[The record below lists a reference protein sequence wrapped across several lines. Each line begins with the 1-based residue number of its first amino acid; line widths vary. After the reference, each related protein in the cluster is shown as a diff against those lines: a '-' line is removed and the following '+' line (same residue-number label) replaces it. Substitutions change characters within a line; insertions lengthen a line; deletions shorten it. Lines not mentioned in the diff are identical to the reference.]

1 MIRLLIAANHT
12 LTRTGIRSLLAGR
25 ADIQVVGEARDGIEA
40 LQLIQQHQPDVVLM
54 DIPMPMM
61 NGLETAR
68 RAKAQF
74 PDVRVVI
81 ISMHTDEEYVLR
93 ALRVGAEAYL
103 TNDAVGSELE
113 NAILSVLRGETYV
126 CHAVS
131 RVLVNYVRRTAR
143 ELQPIER
150 LTRRQREV
158 LQLIA
163 EGKTTREIAQI
174 LGISVKTVET
184 HRSRLMEE
192 LDLHDVAG
200 VVRYAIRSGVIEP
213 HK

>member
-1 MIRLLIAANHT
+1 M
-12 LTRTGIRSLLAGR
+12 LTRTDIRSLLAGQ
-25 ADIQVVGEARDGIEA
+25 ADIQVVGEARNGIEA

-54 DIPMPMM
+54 DIPMPLM

-74 PDVRVVI
+74 PGVRVVI
-81 ISMHTDEEYVLR
+81 ISTYTNEEYVLR

-103 TNDAVGSELE
+103 ANDAGGSELE
-113 NAILSVLRGETYV
+113 NAILSVVRGETYV
-126 CHAVS
+126 SPAVS
-131 RVLVNYVRRTAR
+131 RILVNYFCRTAR
-143 ELQPIER
+143 ELRPIER
-150 LTRRQREV
+150 VTRRQGEV

-184 HRSRLMEE
+184 HRGRLMEK

>member
-1 MIRLLIAANHT
+1 
-12 LTRTGIRSLLAGR
+12 
-25 ADIQVVGEARDGIEA
+25 
-40 LQLIQQHQPDVVLM
+40 M

-68 RAKAQF
+68 REKAQF
-74 PDVRVVI
+74 PHVRVVT
-81 ISMHTDEEYVLR
+81 ISIYTNEEYVLR

-103 TNDAVGSELE
+103 ANDVGGSELE
-113 NAILSVLRGETYV
+113 NAILSVVRGETYV
-126 CHAVS
+126 SPAVS

-174 LGISVKTVET
+174 LGISVKTVE
-184 HRSRLMEE
+184 RIG
-192 LDLHDVAG
+192 AG
-200 VVRYAIRSGVIEP
+200 
-213 HK
+213 

>member
-1 MIRLLIAANHT
+1 MIRILIAANHT
-12 LTRTGIRSLLAGR
+12 LTRSDIRSLLAGR
-25 ADIQVVGEARDGIEA
+25 PDIQVVGEARDGIEA

-81 ISMHTDEEYVLR
+81 ISMYTNEEFVLR

-103 TNDAVGSELE
+103 ANDAGGLELE
-113 NAILSVLRGETYV
+113 NAILSVVRGETYV
-126 CHAVS
+126 CPKVS

-163 EGKTTREIAQI
+163 EGKTTKEIAQI

-213 HK
+213 HN

>member
-68 RAKAQF
+68 HAKAQF

-126 CHAVS
+126 CRAVS